1 MNCRRNH
8 GSTGASLE
16 ICSEILKGMVQPL
29 RPYLPPKTH
38 LADVS
43 MRASSLGADKQKAA
57 SRRPF
62 SSEKKGNDEGY
73 SGH

>member
-16 ICSEILKGMVQPL
+16 ICSEIWKGMVQPL
-29 RPYLPPKTH
+29 RPHLPPKTRLNAGNFAWGPQTKGR
-38 LADVS
+38 LA
-43 MRASSLGADKQKAA
+43 AA
-57 SRRPF
+57 L
-62 SSEKKGNDEGY
+62 SSEKKGNDEGH